1 MGKELISRVFRRDF
15 HQILEFDIFE
25 LVDDLNYLREKEY
38 FNILFIDAFTAPL
51 KQLHVNLLEIVVA
64 YLEYDP
70 ERFPNPIDQYVH
82 IYENQ
87 DKILEILDR
96 NFAVENPFD
105 CPFSYCLQ
113 HTLKTRFYRLF
124 RHILTVGK
132 THKFDEE
139 YIMEHI
145 LWDSDG
151 QETD

>member
-1 MGKELISRVFRRDF
+1 MGKEVIDRVFRRDF
-15 HQILEFDIFE
+15 RQILEFDIFE
-25 LVDDLNYLREKEY
+25 LVDDLEYLVEKDY
-38 FNILFIDAFTAPL
+38 FDLIFIEPFTVPL
-51 KQLHVNLLEIVVA
+51 KKLRINLLEIIVS
-64 YLEYDP
+64 YLEYD
-70 ERFPNPIDQYVH
+70 EKRFPKPIDQYVH

-87 DKILEILDR
+87 DKIIEILERDID
-96 NFAVENPFD
+96 VENPFD
-105 CPFSYCLQ
+105 CPFSYCLC
-113 HTLKTRFYRLF
+113 HTLKTRLYRLF

>member
-1 MGKELISRVFRRDF
+1 MGKELIDRVFRRDF
-15 HQILEFDIFE
+15 RQILEFDIFE
-25 LVDDLNYLREKEY
+25 LAEDLEYLVEKEY
-38 FNILFIDAFTAPL
+38 FNIIYVEAITTPIKKLRTNLF
-51 KQLHVNLLEIVVA
+51 EIVA
-64 YLEYDP
+64 TFLEYDE
-70 ERFPNPIDQYVH
+70 ERFPNPIDQYVY

-87 DKILEILDR
+87 DRIIDILERDLMVD
-96 NFAVENPFD
+96 NPFD
-105 CPFSYCLQ
+105 CPISY
-113 HTLKTRFYRLF
+113 TLCFRLKGRFQRLF